1 MLPFLEHDNKHFNT
15 QRSLLPDQFAGC
27 TCKISST
34 CGATSEHA
42 LCVQRSDTIDSS
54 NCAVL
59 SSRHSRNIK
68 KIYKYQFE
76 SPTRSRRRSALR
88 KDEIFVQ
95 IVQRIAVHSIPF
107 TNRHFCRRT
116 CANWQSFIS
125 DAHAPRL
132 WRLFLEFYI
141 QSVSASGLAAR
152 AVDAPSFKNKYQLS
166 QTDPRDVLPH
176 MHRALD
182 RGKWSVS

>member
-15 QRSLLPDQFAGC
+15 QRSLLPDPFAGC

-68 KIYKYQFE
+68 KKSTSTSLNRQHEVDGGRRCEKMRFLCRFFSELPSTRYRSLIGTFVAGRV
-76 SPTRSRRRSALR
+76 PTDKASLAT
-88 KDEIFVQ
+88 
-95 IVQRIAVHSIPF
+95 HM
-107 TNRHFCRRT
+107 RHDGGVYF
-116 CANWQSFIS
+116 
-125 DAHAPRL
+125 
-132 WRLFLEFYI
+132 
-141 QSVSASGLAAR
+141 
-152 AVDAPSFKNKYQLS
+152 
-166 QTDPRDVLPH
+166 
-176 MHRALD
+176 
-182 RGKWSVS
+182 